1 MSPVVSPLFR
11 PSPSSSGPPLLQ
23 VLVLLSGGASG
34 IGHVLSGNAGS
45 VVNGGTDP
53 ISEGWFGFV
62 AHVML
67 PQRGA
72 TFSYVHTRAVSVRSK
87 VQASW
92 GWDGMGI
99 CIQNVT
105 PQA

>member
-1 MSPVVSPLFR
+1 M
-11 PSPSSSGPPLLQ
+11 Q

-34 IGHVLSGNAGS
+34 WSHVLNGNVNS
-45 VVNGGTDP
+45 VVHGGTDP

-72 TFSYVHTRAVSVRSK
+72 TFSCVSPLGLQGSFLNL
-87 VQASW
+87 
-92 GWDGMGI
+92 
-99 CIQNVT
+99 NVL
-105 PQA
+105 